1 MSEPAMTCAALQ
13 ELAAELA
20 MGTVSGAERAA
31 ALDHLAACRPCRE
44 LVDQLARAADSL
56 LLLAPEIEPPPGFE
70 SKVLSRLGVAT
81 APRRHP
87 ARHRR
92 VLVGVAAAVL
102 VAALSV
108 VGVAQL
114 DGDRTQERASALRT
128 ALTVDDEGRW
138 TCRAL
143 VYGDGPTWLVVSLDR
158 TDDLSA
164 TFSVEAFRFDD
175 PTPVP
180 VGTFALENGHG
191 TFARPV
197 GLRADDVR
205 SVRVLDA
212 GGRVRYTMTFE
223 ST

>member
-1 MSEPAMTCAALQ
+1 VISCAQLQ

-20 MGTVSGAERAA
+20 LGTVAGAERAA
-31 ALDHLAACRPCRE
+31 ALDHLAGCRACRE

-70 SKVLSRLGVAT
+70 SKVLSRMGA
-81 APRRHP
+81 APVPLRRP

-92 VLVGVAAAVL
+92 VLVGIAAAVL
-102 VAALSV
+102 VAALSG
-108 VGVAQL
+108 VGLATL
-114 DGDRTQERASALRT
+114 GGDRRERSSELRT

-158 TDDLSA
+158 SDELTA
-164 TFSVEAFRFDD
+164 TFTVEAFRVDD
-175 PTPVP
+175 PNPVP
-180 VGTFALENGHG
+180 VGTFALEKGHG
-191 TFARPV
+191 TFARPID
-197 GLRADDVR
+197 LRADDVR
-205 SVRVLDA
+205 SVRVVDA
-212 GGRVRYTMTFE
+212 GGRVRYTMAFD